1 MNNEM
6 KELIKI
12 IEEYEG
18 NEYFE
23 GGIAYYLA
31 VDKLNISE
39 NLIKAIKEYFE
50 MLKIEDINQFDILKL
65 EPFSNNDDIK
75 NICKEWHI
83 NNKTTSAI
91 LDSLEMSNITIYK
104 ICRDN
109 ELISYGSLYSI
120 FRLLKC
126 KEEWCVLE
134 FYITD

>member
-50 MLKIEDINQFDILKL
+50 MLIPGKIVFKL
-65 EPFSNNDDIK
+65 GFPNLAFLIFN
-75 NICKEWHI
+75 
-83 NNKTTSAI
+83 
-91 LDSLEMSNITIYK
+91 LDSSECFNPK
-104 ICRDN
+104 
-109 ELISYGSLYSI
+109 
-120 FRLLKC
+120 K
-126 KEEWCVLE
+126 
-134 FYITD
+134 